1 MYVSLR
7 KREFSN
13 LNMNLVCLSGSM
25 DTERGVE
32 CGICI
37 ESRSVE
43 EAVSYGRFKHILGWN
58 LRETEGS
65 ISCVFI
71 KEGEKWQASLA
82 EEESEVGTRLPA
94 DR

>member
-71 KEGEKWQASLA
+71 NRRRGMAGES
-82 EEESEVGTRLPA
+82 GR
-94 DR
+94 RRI